1 MEEIKRVQLSEVAE
15 LITKGTTPTTIGF
28 EFQEQGVNFLK
39 IECFD
44 ENGGFIKSKVGHIS
58 EECNEKLKRSQL
70 KEGDLLFSIA
80 GAIGR
85 VAIVTK
91 EMLPANT
98 NQALAIIRIVNE
110 QIYLPYIRLIL
121 TSPIVIEQFERKKQ
135 GVAQLNL
142 SLKDINEISIPLP
155 SKEKQIELAD
165 LFKKVVNIIYKKKEE
180 LLALDDLVRSRF
192 VELFGDPEL
201 NPMGWEKV
209 TLNDV
214 CSSIVRGPFGSAL
227 KKEFFVEPSET
238 TYKVYEQKHA
248 IQKSASIGTYYIT
261 QEKYRELK
269 RFECLPGDILMSC
282 SGTMG
287 ELYQLP
293 EGCEKGVINQALC
306 KFTLNDKILPVC
318 FLVYMQQ
325 TIGKLETK
333 GSGIQNIAA
342 VSYIKQMP
350 INLPPMEVQKKF
362 ERFVHQIDK
371 SKFGHL
377 SMLTMMKSACD
388 QQTFIYP

>member
-180 LLALDDLVRSRF
+180 LLALDDLVRGRF
-192 VELFGDPEL
+192 VELFGDPVI
-201 NPMGWEKV
+201 NPMAWEKRLLKDV
-209 TLNDV
+209 CTKLNDGTHFSPESFETGKYKYVTAKNIKASGFDFTNITYVPEEVHRAIYERCNPELGDVLYIKDGATTGIAMVNTLN
-214 CSSIVRGPFGSAL
+214 
-227 KKEFFVEPSET
+227 EE
-238 TYKVYEQKHA
+238 
-248 IQKSASIGTYYIT
+248 
-261 QEKYRELK
+261 
-269 RFECLPGDILMSC
+269 
-282 SGTMG
+282 
-287 ELYQLP
+287 
-293 EGCEKGVINQALC
+293 
-306 KFTLNDKILPVC
+306 FTLLSSVALLKQNRKIMDGY
-318 FLVYMQQ
+318 FL
-325 TIGKLETK
+325 
-333 GSGIQNIAA
+333 AA
-342 VSYIKQMP
+342 VLNNENMYSDIRSNMGGAAITRLTIAKLNMIQ
-350 INLPPMEVQKKF
+350 IIVPPLKLQQQF
-362 ERFVHQIDK
+362 ADFVHQVDK
-371 SKFGHL
+371 SKVVDIDKKDKL
-377 SMLTMMKSACD
+377 
-388 QQTFIYP
+388 